1 MRENRNEWECDW
13 LWYWSWIRYDFSNST
28 LKWKQTN
35 KWMNEWMSNPTN
47 IDLNW
52 VHTVIMYILY
62 HKNEWW
68 IVDKEIS
75 LNLYKVD
82 QSCELQ
88 WDIWMIIR
96 SNQWMNEWMNDILS
110 KNWLTI
116 SRHYSQPMICKSV
129 TRMSF
134 IHSFIQS
141 ILFYIHSYNH
151 IWFTLVWMADWM
163 IESTNKSLN
172 EWMNER
178 FSLCGVIHK
187 TTKTFITTNEL

>member
-1 MRENRNEWECDW
+1 MIMKSEWERIEMNGNVIGCDIGVGFDTI
-13 LWYWSWIRYDFSNST
+13 SAIQH
-28 LKWKQTN
+28 WKEN
-35 KWMNEWMSNPTN
+35 KQMNEWMSNPTN

-96 SNQWMNEWMNDILS
+96 SNQWMNEWM
-110 KNWLTI
+110 I
-116 SRHYSQPMICKSV
+116 SYLRIDWQTQYTTHNQWSV
-129 TRMSF
+129 N
-134 IHSFIQS
+134 Q
-141 ILFYIHSYNH
+141 
-151 IWFTLVWMADWM
+151 
-163 IESTNKSLN
+163 
-172 EWMNER
+172 
-178 FSLCGVIHK
+178 
-187 TTKTFITTNEL
+187 

>member
-1 MRENRNEWECDW
+1 MLKILIHSMICISHLFIMNVIRDYDNEEWMRENRNEWECDW

-28 LKWKQTN
+28 LKWKQMN
-35 KWMNEWMSNPTN
+35 EWMNEWMSNPTN

-96 SNQWMNEWMNDILS
+96 SNQWMNEWYLI
-110 KNWLTI
+110 
-116 SRHYSQPMICKSV
+116 
-129 TRMSF
+129 
-134 IHSFIQS
+134 
-141 ILFYIHSYNH
+141 
-151 IWFTLVWMADWM
+151 
-163 IESTNKSLN
+163 
-172 EWMNER
+172 
-178 FSLCGVIHK
+178 
-187 TTKTFITTNEL
+187 